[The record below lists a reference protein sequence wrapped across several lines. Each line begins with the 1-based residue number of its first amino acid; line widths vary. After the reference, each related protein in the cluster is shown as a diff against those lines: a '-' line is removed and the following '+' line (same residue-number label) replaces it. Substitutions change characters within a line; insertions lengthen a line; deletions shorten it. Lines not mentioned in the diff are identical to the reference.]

1 MWCGTIALVALCV
14 WPWGEN
20 SLRFG
25 GEGNLPHTV
34 KAPGLILHRRSGQ
47 ETRATAFM
55 LPVED
60 CCSPP
65 LQRRGF
71 FPGPASQ
78 VPSASGAEAGK
89 SGTTHGAR
97 ESSAIRPAQPRVSL
111 SPRFSPGQVFRYEM
125 EFETTTATSRSGLAK
140 DPQGPSKLV
149 ITWDA
154 TVRMEVLPP
163 GPAAPDGIR
172 LRTTYEKSTASVRSD
187 TFDPAAS
194 QTQGQYEKLTGK
206 VVEFSLD
213 AGGKVKSVSGL
224 EDVVGGDKAA
234 QVAGEWIAHLDA
246 SSGAPAGGVMVGQK
260 WSSDEEAKALPVAG
274 MVWRTETEYLRNEV
288 CHPPNPEVPPASAPT
303 ESAGSPESDETC
315 AVILTHLN
323 LVRPKPVRDPT
334 PEEYRKNGVQS
345 AGTWNGS
352 AQSLTYVSLRSGFVV
367 SVTQTGTEE
376 MDVTLTTG
384 HDAAMHYAGTILS
397 RSQVALVAG
406 DMGGK

>member
-1 MWCGTIALVALCV
+1 MWCGTIALAALCV

-25 GEGNLPHTV
+25 GESNLPHTV
-34 KAPGLILHRRSGQ
+34 KPPGLK
-47 ETRATAFM
+47 TRATTFM
-55 LPVED
+55 LPIEE

-71 FPGPASQ
+71 YLGLAEQ
-78 VPSASGAEAGK
+78 VPSSP
-89 SGTTHGAR
+89 GAR
-97 ESSAIRPAQPRVSL
+97 AGQPGKTQGERKSSAIRPAQSRVSL

-154 TVRMEVLPP
+154 SVRMEVLPP

-194 QTQGQYEKLTGK
+194 QTQEQYEKLEGK

-224 EDVVGGDKAA
+224 EDVVDGDKAA
-234 QVAGEWIAHLDA
+234 QAAGEWIAHLDT

-274 MVWRTETEYLRNEV
+274 MVWRTETDFLRNEV
-288 CHPPNPEVPPASAPT
+288 CHPPNPEVPPASAPA
-303 ESAGSPESDETC
+303 ESPGIPESVESC

-345 AGTWNGS
+345 AGSWTGS

-367 SVTQTGTEE
+367 SVTQSGTEE

-397 RSQVALVAG
+397 RSQVALVA
-406 DMGGK
+406 DDVRGK